1 MKSWFVT
8 AAALMALLPAAPA
21 VAAHSTGHP
30 APAAASA
37 DAAKSATAKAAAQH
51 AAPQDDTSWGCHTP
65 LCKPLD

>member
-21 VAAHSTGHP
+21 LAAHPTGHTT
-30 APAAASA
+30 PAAASA
-37 DAAKSATAKAAAQH
+37 ATARHTAPQH
-51 AAPQDDTSWGCHTP
+51 ATPQDDTSWGCHTP